1 MSEYK
6 AGKLVFIAS
15 ILAVLVFEDEYFSAC
30 RNKVCGLSEKGFA
43 GQHYRG
49 CCHVIFSPSS
59 SVFLS
64 FFSVFPAI
72 SASFLLFSFKL
83 SV

>member
-1 MSEYK
+1 MSECK
-6 AGKLVFIAS
+6 AVKLVFIAS

-30 RNKVCGLSEKGFA
+30 RNKVYGLSEKGFA
-43 GQHYRG
+43 CRHYRD
-49 CCHVIFSPSS
+49 CCHVISSPSS

-64 FFSVFPAI
+64 FFPVFPAI